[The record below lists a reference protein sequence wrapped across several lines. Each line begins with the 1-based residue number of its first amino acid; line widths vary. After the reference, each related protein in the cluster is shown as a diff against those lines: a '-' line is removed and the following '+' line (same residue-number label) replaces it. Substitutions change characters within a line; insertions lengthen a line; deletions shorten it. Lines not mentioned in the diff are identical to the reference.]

1 MTRASQTIVL
11 LSLFFLPLFFLPLF
25 VAAQEDDLSAEV
37 VISVQQDEVFWT
49 GQQVTVNLDLKTT
62 GLSFSNTHFNLPEV
76 SGAFLMQTD
85 TTTIKISE
93 TIANQAWQIIRYPLA
108 LYPQKSG
115 QLEIPPI
122 IVRFNTSAGF
132 GSTEKSFEL
141 ETKPINVTVKSPPGV
156 SDGDIVITTTSFEL
170 EHSWQPQSKTAKPG
184 DAFTL
189 TITRRASEIS
199 GMLLPP
205 LPVFRT
211 EGLAAYPQTPQVNDK
226 TNRGDLTG
234 ERVDSIIWV
243 AEKPG
248 SLAIPGI
255 RFKWWDPGSQELK
268 QLVAPGLTLDIL
280 PSDAGNAETDTLKT
294 HDEGGAYYLWFVLIA
309 IAAGIA
315 GFLWV
320 RFGFKQSHPTLTT
333 EKSTFSTLQKACRS
347 NKAGQAYSALH
358 VWLACTFPAAL
369 PNSAGLTL
377 GGFGRHCGDMQLAA
391 ELDLL
396 QMAVINTDSNWQGN
410 NLYRALRRNRRHIK
424 QQKIVQSEVDLAP
437 LNP

>member
-1 MTRASQTIVL
+1 MTRASQTIVF
-11 LSLFFLPLFFLPLF
+11 LSLFFLPLF

-255 RFKWWDPGSQELK
+255 RFKWWDPDSQELK
-268 QLVAPGLTLDIL
+268 QLLAPGLKLDIL
-280 PSDAGNAETDTLKT
+280 PSEAGNAGTDTLKKF
-294 HDEGGAYYLWFVLIA
+294 DQGVANYLWLVLIA

-315 GFLWV
+315 GFLWL
-320 RFGFKQSHPTLTT
+320 RFGHKQSHPRLAT

-347 NKAGQAYSALH
+347 NNAGQTYSALH
-358 VWLACTFPAAL
+358 AWLAFTFVASPTK
-369 PNSAGLTL
+369 SMVLTL
-377 GGFGRHCGDMQLAA
+377 NGFGQNCGDTQLAT
-391 ELDLL
+391 ELDVL
-396 QMAVINTDSNWQGN
+396 QKALINTESNWQGDK
-410 NLYRALRRNRRHIK
+410 LYRALQRNRRHIK
-424 QQKIVQSEVDLAP
+424 QQKIVQSEAHLAP